1 MKCPC
6 NPKASVVSHVS
17 GVLLIF
23 ARLAVGIPTIGT
35 GERRERSENRRKGKG
50 GPALG
55 KLSVYPCAPFPP
67 LVLRVVPFAPLGDA
81 CARARAAGPAAGA
94 SGRRASPVSGS
105 GGVGVRWGGTL
116 HIVVRALEGAQCGY
130 VGRAAHR

>member
-1 MKCPC
+1 M
-6 NPKASVVSHVS
+6 VSHVS

-94 SGRRASPVSGS
+94 SGVSQLNSQRLPSLLPSRGS
-105 GGVGVRWGGTL
+105 GGVGVLGRNTA
-116 HIVVRALEGAQCGY
+116 HRARGCST
-130 VGRAAHR
+130 VGAAHC